1 LTEHPV
7 EVFDLLRGS
16 LRWSGIEYPPFL
28 GATNPDGIGNE
39 WVRNYF
45 IEHVYPENL
54 KKYSDKFT
62 FIPALP
68 GDNPH
73 LTASYWEM
81 LSTLNPDLKRAWLD
95 GDWNVFKGRAFKIF
109 NRNTH
114 VVPQQEI
121 PAHWTR
127 LMGVDSGYR
136 APYCALFAARD
147 PDTGRVIVYKEIYET
162 ELTDRQQARRILDL
176 SEPVELK
183 ALRYGD
189 PSMWK
194 RSTNENVTSSA
205 IVYAQNGCW
214 IRPGDNDRLG
224 GKRKVDRLLGNLADG
239 QPGIWITENCVH
251 LIRQLE
257 LLVYDPLR
265 TEDVNTRMEDHAY
278 DALRYLLTSARE
290 YRAADDKKILTLENV
305 NPFLNLE
312 RI

>member
-1 LTEHPV
+1 MLKGLPE
-7 EVFDLLRGS
+7 DLR
-16 LRWSGIEYPPFL
+16 
-28 GATNPDGIGNE
+28 
-39 WVRNYF
+39 
-45 IEHVYPENL
+45 
-54 KKYSDKFT
+54 
-62 FIPALP
+62 
-68 GDNPH
+68 
-73 LTASYWEM
+73 
-81 LSTLNPDLKRAWLD
+81 RAWLY
-95 GDWNVFKGRAFKIF
+95 GDWYVFKGRAFKSF
-109 NRNTH
+109 NRKVH

-290 YRAADDKKILTLENV
+290 YRAADDKKILTPDDI